1 MASTSQTCK
10 CCQPTTQLP
19 YYDNGSGDQLPSSIS
34 LKLDGW
40 QREHTFVPHERYL
53 WLRESE
59 ISIRSELTACLEE
72 KVRLGQ
78 TLRQRTAALLVSV
91 LLLLVSLALW
101 FPLWTNVNRLMPTGL
116 AP

>member
-19 YYDNGSGDQLPSSIS
+19 YSANGSGGPLPSSIS

-40 QREHTFVPHERYL
+40 QREHTFVPEEKYL
-53 WLRESE
+53 WRKQQVT
-59 ISIRSELTACLEE
+59 SIRSELIACLEE
-72 KVRLGQ
+72 KVRLAQ
-78 TLRQRTAALLVSV
+78 TLKQRTAALLVSV